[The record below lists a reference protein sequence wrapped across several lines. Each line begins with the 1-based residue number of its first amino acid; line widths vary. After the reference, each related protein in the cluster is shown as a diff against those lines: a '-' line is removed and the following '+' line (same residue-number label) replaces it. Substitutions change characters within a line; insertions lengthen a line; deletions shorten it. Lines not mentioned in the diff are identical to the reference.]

1 MHHFR
6 CDPFLDVIIAETCGA
21 NLKFWTI
28 GNRQKG
34 GIPAMNPLM
43 GMILAESQAGNV
55 VGSTFDVPLATKPG
69 YLGSQALMPSFLG
82 SL

>member
-1 MHHFR
+1 
-6 CDPFLDVIIAETCGA
+6 
-21 NLKFWTI
+21 
-28 GNRQKG
+28 
-34 GIPAMNPLM
+34 MNPLM